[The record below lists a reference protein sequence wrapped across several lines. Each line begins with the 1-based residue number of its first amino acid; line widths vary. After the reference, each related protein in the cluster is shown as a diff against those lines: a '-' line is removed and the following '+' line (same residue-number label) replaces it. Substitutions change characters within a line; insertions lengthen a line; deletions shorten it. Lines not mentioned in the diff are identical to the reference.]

1 MEETETTLRK
11 RTLAI
16 LHREIWFRSW
26 SGRRAA
32 GSCSSA
38 DLVSYTVARSRSAST
53 SFTSLALNNPPPPAL
68 AAYGTLSLHGER
80 GMGSQSTS
88 CRHREVEPRT
98 TSFIASLKPPPPPS
112 SLLLLSPL
120 PRSPQDFSISTQ
132 AVWPFLTA
140 ASVAVMPSV
149 CVMYTKRVCVCL
161 SVGVC

>member
-112 SLLLLSPL
+112 SSSSSSPYLALLKTLVSQHKRCGRFCLLP
-120 PRSPQDFSISTQ
+120 
-132 AVWPFLTA
+132 
-140 ASVAVMPSV
+140 PS
-149 CVMYTKRVCVCL
+149 R
-161 SVGVC
+161 

>member
-98 TSFIASLKPPPPPS
+98 TSFIASFEKGTSSSSSSSSYLALLKTLVSQHKRCGRFCLLPPS
-112 SLLLLSPL
+112 
-120 PRSPQDFSISTQ
+120 R
-132 AVWPFLTA
+132 
-140 ASVAVMPSV
+140 
-149 CVMYTKRVCVCL
+149 
-161 SVGVC
+161 